1 MAKSAKSTKPV
12 DFEKAMAELQTL
24 VDKMEQ
30 GEFSLE
36 ESIRQFE
43 RGIEL
48 TRQCSDA
55 LKTAE
60 QKVQQLTAGAD
71 GEQLREFELPD
82 DEQA

>member
-1 MAKSAKSTKPV
+1 MAKSAKTSKPV

-36 ESIRQFE
+36 ESINQFE

-60 QKVQQLTAGAD
+60 QKVQQLTGSAD
-71 GEQLREFELPD
+71 GEQLREFDLPN
-82 DEQA
+82 DEQT